1 MEALDAARAIMAE
14 RYDGCDV
21 ALLAGS
27 VVRGQATATSDLNL
41 VVMDARLAAPYRESF
56 VAHGWPVEAFV
67 HKPASY
73 RQFFAS
79 DARRRTPS
87 LQAMCAEGI
96 VLRDR
101 DGLAERIKAEAREWL
116 ARGPAPLSA
125 RAMRDARYALTDRL
139 DDFIGATRLEEG
151 MFAAHELATLAAE
164 FVLAAQ
170 RAWSGRGKW
179 LIRALRRFDPE
190 TAERLAKA
198 LEDYYRNARKDELIA
213 FVDDALAP
221 VGGRLFAGYSA
232 GRDEEQDEEEQD
244 EEELDEDVAGE
255 QP

>member
-1 MEALDAARAIMAE
+1 MRMDSLDAARAIVAE

-27 VVRGQATATSDLNL
+27 VVRGQATATSDLDI
-41 VVMDARLAAPYRESF
+41 VIVDARLAVPYRESF

-67 HKPASY
+67 NTPESY
-73 RQFFAS
+73 RRFFAS
-79 DARRRTPS
+79 DAERRTPS
-87 LQAMCAEGI
+87 LPAMCAEGV

-101 DGLAERIKAEAREWL
+101 DGLAERIKMEARDWL

-125 RAMRDARYALTDRL
+125 REIRDARYALTDRL
-139 DDFIGATRLEEG
+139 DDFIGATRRDEG
-151 MFAAHELATLAAE
+151 MFAAHALATLAAE
-164 FVLAAQ
+164 FVLAAH

-190 TAERLAKA
+190 TAERLATA
-198 LEDYYRNARKDELIA
+198 LEAYYRGERKDELIA

-221 VGGRLFAGYSA
+221 FGGRLFVGYST
-232 GRDEEQDEEEQD
+232 GKDEEKGEEQG
-244 EEELDEDVAGE
+244 EEAVGE